1 MAAKL
6 PFHYQ
11 ELGVVQT
18 GMNLYGRVMKVA
30 DAVTIWNPTTNTFAA
45 AVDWADSD
53 LAMTEN
59 LGTYLLDLSTLTP
72 GYYEVILY
80 KRLGATA
87 AITDTMLWGGSLH
100 VPFCFNDKLP

>member
-11 ELGVVQT
+11 ESGVVQT
-18 GMNLYGRVMKVA
+18 GATLYGRVMKVA

-53 LAMTEN
+53 KPMTEN
-59 LGTYLLDLSTLTP
+59 LGTYLLDLSALAP
-72 GYYEVILY
+72 GYYEIVIY
-80 KRLGATA
+80 KQLGATA
-87 AITDTMLWGGSLH
+87 AITDTMLWGSSMH